1 MGPSFIL
8 GMTISPLTDRI
19 QKSYLLLDVDRN
31 IDYVNIEAYD
41 YYGPWDRRTGI
52 NAPLFKMDEQFL
64 TEAFMNIVNLFSLF
78 LKNGNHFR
86 LI

>member
-1 MGPSFIL
+1 MKEFKSKMTANQIL

-19 QKSYLLLDVDRN
+19 QKSYMLLDISRN

-41 YYGPWDRRTGI
+41 YYGPWDKRAGI

-64 TEAFMNIVNLFSLF
+64 TEAFMNIVSL
-78 LKNGNHFR
+78 N
-86 LI
+86 